1 MNYPANIFPAPYILY
16 HCRGVGCGVLYEPDE
31 LYFWE
36 FEHRKNFQPG
46 EHNGT
51 GFYCQDC
58 LLQIGSTQ
66 EAIKKMRSLEDS
78 LE

>member
-1 MNYPANIFPAPYILY
+1 MNGRCANYFPVPYILY

-31 LYFWE
+31 LFFWE
-36 FEHRKNFQPG
+36 PQLSKKRQP
-46 EHNGT
+46 EHNGI

-58 LLQIGSTQ
+58 LLGMTDEDLKQ
-66 EAIKKMRSLEDS
+66 EKFRSLEDS